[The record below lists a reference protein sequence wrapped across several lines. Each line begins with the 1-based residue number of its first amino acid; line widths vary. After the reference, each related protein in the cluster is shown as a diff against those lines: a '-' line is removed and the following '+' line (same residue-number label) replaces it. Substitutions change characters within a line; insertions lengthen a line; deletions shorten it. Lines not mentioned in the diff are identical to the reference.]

1 MDKVYAICYTYGGPY
16 KNIARI
22 EDMVYTTKESCISRL
37 NEIKNALSQ
46 LIAVKNGSV
55 YYTVDE
61 ENLSVIETWKDSKG
75 SNISA
80 FAKEMYVASTSSST
94 KSESNNSHEEGQYI
108 VRKSHD
114 LSGYLDFNDF
124 MFYNKGSLAHDID
137 EHFSSWDN
145 ALSHLYELATKYND
159 NIPTDPVEKKI
170 RFMYRSFIPT
180 KYMVDAKDGILY
192 APCWADFAGSDS
204 HKFKI
209 YAAWIEKE

>member
-16 KNIARI
+16 KNIAQI
-22 EDMVYTTKESCISRL
+22 EDMVYTTKGSCIARL

-46 LIAVKNGSV
+46 RIAVENGSV

-80 FAKEMYVASTSSST
+80 FAKEMYVVNA
-94 KSESNNSHEEGQYI
+94 SESTEVESKSSHEEGQYV

-124 MFYNKGSLAHDID
+124 MFYNKGSLTHDTD

-145 ALSHLYELATKYND
+145 ALNRLYELATKYND
-159 NIPTDPVEKKI
+159 NIAADPVEKKI
-170 RFMYRSFIPT
+170 RYRLFVPT
-180 KYMVDAKDGILY
+180 RYMVDATDGILY
-192 APCWADFAGSDS
+192 ASCWAEFAGSDS

-209 YAAWIEKE
+209 YVAWIEKE

>member
-22 EDMVYTTKESCISRL
+22 EDMVYTTKESCIARL
-37 NEIKNALSQ
+37 NEIKNVLSQ

-61 ENLSVIETWKDSKG
+61 EDLSVIETWKDSKG

-94 KSESNNSHEEGQYI
+94 KSESNNSHEEGKYV

-209 YAAWIEKE
+209 YVAWIEKE

>member
-16 KNIARI
+16 KNIAQI
-22 EDMVYTTKESCISRL
+22 EDIVYTTKESCIARL

-46 LIAVKNGSV
+46 RIAVENGSV

-80 FAKEMYVASTSSST
+80 FAKEMYVANA
-94 KSESNNSHEEGQYI
+94 SESTEVESKSSHEEGQYV

-124 MFYNKGSLAHDID
+124 MFYNKESLTHDTD

-159 NIPTDPVEKKI
+159 NIVTDPVEKKI
-170 RFMYRSFIPT
+170 RYRSFTPT

-192 APCWADFAGSDS
+192 APCWADFAGSNS

-209 YAAWIEKE
+209 YVAWIEKE

>member
-16 KNIARI
+16 KNIAQI
-22 EDMVYTTKESCISRL
+22 EDIVYTTKESCIARL

-46 LIAVKNGSV
+46 RIAVENGNV
-55 YYTVDE
+55 YYTVDK

-80 FAKEMYVASTSSST
+80 FAKEMYVASASSST
-94 KSESNNSHEEGQYI
+94 KSESNNAHENDKYV

-114 LSGYLDFNDF
+114 LSGYLDFKDF
-124 MFYNKGSLAHDID
+124 MFYNKESLTHDTD

-159 NIPTDPVEKKI
+159 NIATDPVEKKI
-170 RFMYRSFIPT
+170 RYMSFVPT
-180 KYMVDAKDGILY
+180 RYMVDATDGILY
-192 APCWADFAGSDS
+192 APCWADFAESDS

-209 YAAWIEKE
+209 YVAWIEKE